1 MKTFD
6 KIQEVSLLLSY
17 SSQFR
22 DELNKNKAGN
32 NNLNNLNNENNNNDD
47 IKNNENENNE
57 NINNINNNFLL
68 DKKNELLEF
77 KNDFLQ
83 MKSLLLS
90 QKRNP
95 DDKIEKTLD
104 KKNVEIL
111 FALKYGVGAKDYS
124 SIARAKDLKP
134 VDLALEKLSD
144 RAKDMSHRIS
154 FSQSHE
160 DMFEFFL
167 DSISSKVMIFSS
179 IVIVIM
185 ILVGYMETLYLKNF
199 MRRRKII

>member
-1 MKTFD
+1 MRSYNHFLSYKLFLFLN
-6 KIQEVSLLLSY
+6 ILLLISCQQ
-17 SSQFR
+17 SIFR
-22 DELNKNKAGN
+22 F
-32 NNLNNLNNENNNNDD
+32 NLEP
-47 IKNNENENNE
+47 
-57 NINNINNNFLL
+57 NIEECFS
-68 DKKNELLEF
+68 EYF
-77 KNDFLQ
+77 
-83 MKSLLLS
+83 
-90 QKRNP
+90 P
-95 DDKIEKTLD
+95 DKTLVIFEVASDEGKCRYVLTNPKKVVIED
-104 KKNVEIL
+104 KQSVDYTYPFTTYEGGVYEICITNLERKKLEIL

-160 DMFEFFL
+160 DMFEFLL

-179 IVIVIM
+179 IVIIIM

>member
-1 MKTFD
+1 MSSNNHFISYKFFLFINIVMLISCQQSTFRFYLEPNVEECFSEYFPDKTLVIYEITPSEGNCRYVLTNPKKVVVED
-6 KIQEVSLLLSY
+6 KQGTEFNYPFTTYEGGVYEICITNL
-17 SSQFR
+17 
-22 DELNKNKAGN
+22 DKNK
-32 NNLNNLNNENNNNDD
+32 
-47 IKNNENENNE
+47 
-57 NINNINNNFLL
+57 F
-68 DKKNELLEF
+68 
-77 KNDFLQ
+77 
-83 MKSLLLS
+83 
-90 QKRNP
+90 
-95 DDKIEKTLD
+95 
-104 KKNVEIL
+104 EIL

-160 DMFEFFL
+160 DMFEFLL

-179 IVIVIM
+179 IVIIIM

>member
-1 MKTFD
+1 MRSYNHF
-6 KIQEVSLLLSY
+6 LSY
-17 SSQFR
+17 KLFLFLNIIILISCQQSIFR
-22 DELNKNKAGN
+22 F
-32 NNLNNLNNENNNNDD
+32 NLEP
-47 IKNNENENNE
+47 
-57 NINNINNNFLL
+57 NIEECFS
-68 DKKNELLEF
+68 EYF
-77 KNDFLQ
+77 
-83 MKSLLLS
+83 
-90 QKRNP
+90 P
-95 DDKIEKTLD
+95 DKTLVIFEVASDEGKCRYVLTNPKKVVIED
-104 KKNVEIL
+104 KQSVDYTYPFTTYEGGVYEICITNLERKKLEIL

-160 DMFEFFL
+160 NVFESFL

>member
-1 MKTFD
+1 MLSCNHFLSYKFFLFLN
-6 KIQEVSLLLSY
+6 ILLLISCQQ
-17 SSQFR
+17 SIFR
-22 DELNKNKAGN
+22 F
-32 NNLNNLNNENNNNDD
+32 NLEP
-47 IKNNENENNE
+47 
-57 NINNINNNFLL
+57 NIEECFS
-68 DKKNELLEF
+68 EYF
-77 KNDFLQ
+77 
-83 MKSLLLS
+83 
-90 QKRNP
+90 P
-95 DDKIEKTLD
+95 DKTLVIFEVASDEGKCRYVLTNPKKVVIED
-104 KKNVEIL
+104 KQSVDYTYPFTTYEGGVYEICITNLERKKLEIL

-160 DMFEFFL
+160 NVFESFL

>member
-1 MKTFD
+1 MRSYNHFLSYKLFLFLN
-6 KIQEVSLLLSY
+6 ILLLISCQQ
-17 SSQFR
+17 SIFR
-22 DELNKNKAGN
+22 F
-32 NNLNNLNNENNNNDD
+32 NLEP
-47 IKNNENENNE
+47 
-57 NINNINNNFLL
+57 NIEECFS
-68 DKKNELLEF
+68 EYF
-77 KNDFLQ
+77 
-83 MKSLLLS
+83 
-90 QKRNP
+90 P
-95 DDKIEKTLD
+95 DKTLVIFEVASDEGKCRYVLTNPKKVVIED
-104 KKNVEIL
+104 KQSVDYTYPFTTYEGGVYEICITNLERKKLEIL

-160 DMFEFFL
+160 NVFESFL
-167 DSISSKVMIFSS
+167 DSVSSKVMIFSS

>member
-1 MKTFD
+1 MPSYNHFLSYKLFLFLN
-6 KIQEVSLLLSY
+6 ILLLISCQQ
-17 SSQFR
+17 SIFR
-22 DELNKNKAGN
+22 F
-32 NNLNNLNNENNNNDD
+32 NLEP
-47 IKNNENENNE
+47 
-57 NINNINNNFLL
+57 NIEECFS
-68 DKKNELLEF
+68 EYF
-77 KNDFLQ
+77 
-83 MKSLLLS
+83 
-90 QKRNP
+90 P
-95 DDKIEKTLD
+95 DKTLVIFEVASDEGKCRYVLTNPKKVVIED
-104 KKNVEIL
+104 KQSVDYTYPFTTYEGGVYEICITNLERKKLEIL

-160 DMFEFFL
+160 NVFESFL

>member
-1 MKTFD
+1 MRSYNHFLSYKLFLFLN
-6 KIQEVSLLLSY
+6 ILLLISCQQ
-17 SSQFR
+17 SIFR
-22 DELNKNKAGN
+22 F
-32 NNLNNLNNENNNNDD
+32 NLEP
-47 IKNNENENNE
+47 
-57 NINNINNNFLL
+57 NIEECFS
-68 DKKNELLEF
+68 EYF
-77 KNDFLQ
+77 
-83 MKSLLLS
+83 
-90 QKRNP
+90 P
-95 DDKIEKTLD
+95 DKTLVIFEVASDEGKCRYVLTNPKKVVIED
-104 KKNVEIL
+104 KQSVDYTYPFTTYEGGVYEICITNLERKKLEIL

-160 DMFEFFL
+160 NVFESFL

>member
-1 MKTFD
+1 MRSYNHFLSYKLFLFLN
-6 KIQEVSLLLSY
+6 ILLLISCQQ
-17 SSQFR
+17 SIFR
-22 DELNKNKAGN
+22 F
-32 NNLNNLNNENNNNDD
+32 NLEP
-47 IKNNENENNE
+47 
-57 NINNINNNFLL
+57 NIEECFS
-68 DKKNELLEF
+68 EYF
-77 KNDFLQ
+77 
-83 MKSLLLS
+83 
-90 QKRNP
+90 P
-95 DDKIEKTLD
+95 DKTLVIFEVASDEGKCRYVLTNPKKVVIED
-104 KKNVEIL
+104 KQSVDYTYPFTTYEGGVYEICITNLERKKLEIL

-160 DMFEFFL
+160 DVFESFL
-167 DSISSKVMIFSS
+167 DSVSSKVMIFSS

>member
-1 MKTFD
+1 MSSNSNFICFKYFLFINILIIISCQQSIFRFNLESNIEECFSEYFPDKTLVIYEITPTDGNCRYVLTNPKKVVVED
-6 KIQEVSLLLSY
+6 KQGTEFSY
-17 SSQFR
+17 PFTTY
-22 DELNKNKAGN
+22 EGGVYEICLTN
-32 NNLNNLNNENNNNDD
+32 
-47 IKNNENENNE
+47 
-57 NINNINNNFLL
+57 
-68 DKKNELLEF
+68 
-77 KNDFLQ
+77 
-83 MKSLLLS
+83 
-90 QKRNP
+90 
-95 DDKIEKTLD
+95 LD

>member
-1 MKTFD
+1 MRSYNHF
-6 KIQEVSLLLSY
+6 LSY
-17 SSQFR
+17 KLFLFLNIILLISCQQSIFR
-22 DELNKNKAGN
+22 F
-32 NNLNNLNNENNNNDD
+32 NLEP
-47 IKNNENENNE
+47 
-57 NINNINNNFLL
+57 NIEECFS
-68 DKKNELLEF
+68 EYF
-77 KNDFLQ
+77 
-83 MKSLLLS
+83 
-90 QKRNP
+90 P
-95 DDKIEKTLD
+95 DKTLVIFEVASDEGKCRYVLTNPKKVVIED
-104 KKNVEIL
+104 KQSVDYTYPFTTYEGGVYEICITNLERKKLEIL

>member
-1 MKTFD
+1 MRSYNHFLSYKLFLFLN
-6 KIQEVSLLLSY
+6 ILLLISCQQ
-17 SSQFR
+17 SIFR
-22 DELNKNKAGN
+22 F
-32 NNLNNLNNENNNNDD
+32 NLEP
-47 IKNNENENNE
+47 
-57 NINNINNNFLL
+57 NIEECFS
-68 DKKNELLEF
+68 EYF
-77 KNDFLQ
+77 
-83 MKSLLLS
+83 
-90 QKRNP
+90 P
-95 DDKIEKTLD
+95 DKTLVIFEVASDEGKCRYVLTNPKKVVIED
-104 KKNVEIL
+104 KQSVDYTYPFTTYEGGVYEICITNLERKKLEIL

>member
-1 MKTFD
+1 M
-6 KIQEVSLLLSY
+6 
-17 SSQFR
+17 
-22 DELNKNKAGN
+22 
-32 NNLNNLNNENNNNDD
+32 
-47 IKNNENENNE
+47 
-57 NINNINNNFLL
+57 
-68 DKKNELLEF
+68 
-77 KNDFLQ
+77 
-83 MKSLLLS
+83 
-90 QKRNP
+90 
-95 DDKIEKTLD
+95 
-104 KKNVEIL
+104 EIL

-160 DMFEFFL
+160 NVFESFL
-167 DSISSKVMIFSS
+167 DSISSKFMIFSS

-185 ILVGYMETLYLKNF
+185 IFVGYMETLYLKNF

>member
-1 MKTFD
+1 MRSYNHFLSYKLFLFLN
-6 KIQEVSLLLSY
+6 ILLLISCQQ
-17 SSQFR
+17 SIFR
-22 DELNKNKAGN
+22 F
-32 NNLNNLNNENNNNDD
+32 NLEP
-47 IKNNENENNE
+47 
-57 NINNINNNFLL
+57 NIEECFS
-68 DKKNELLEF
+68 EYF
-77 KNDFLQ
+77 
-83 MKSLLLS
+83 
-90 QKRNP
+90 P
-95 DDKIEKTLD
+95 DKTLVIFEVASEEGKCRYVLTNPKKVVIED
-104 KKNVEIL
+104 KQSVDYTYPFTTYEGGVYEICITNLERKKLEIL

-160 DMFEFFL
+160 NVFESFL

>member
-1 MKTFD
+1 MRSYNHF
-6 KIQEVSLLLSY
+6 LSY
-17 SSQFR
+17 KLFFFLNIILLISCQQSIFR
-22 DELNKNKAGN
+22 F
-32 NNLNNLNNENNNNDD
+32 NLEP
-47 IKNNENENNE
+47 
-57 NINNINNNFLL
+57 NIEECFS
-68 DKKNELLEF
+68 EYF
-77 KNDFLQ
+77 
-83 MKSLLLS
+83 
-90 QKRNP
+90 P
-95 DDKIEKTLD
+95 DKTLVIFEVASDEGKCRYVLTNPKKVVIED
-104 KKNVEIL
+104 KQSVDYTYPFTTYEGGVYEICITNLERKKLEIL

-160 DMFEFFL
+160 NVFESFL